1 MSLYITIS
9 EKLGSKR
16 LQVLLEIAAV
26 AAAYLIAVYLRLLPA
41 LKFGFKFTT
50 DDPLLHYKLTKLLLE
65 NGKLPELY
73 PPAWHPWSYKPSS
86 VLPIFHY
93 YTGAA
98 LYQIAK
104 LFVKGLSLSTF
115 ASALPPILGSICVIG
130 VYLIVRELIGRASA
144 VFSAYMLATSFGHFQ
159 RTAAGWYRH
168 EHMALPV
175 LCFTIYFTMKA
186 MKSRE
191 EYKTILY
198 SVASGLLLVY
208 FAGLWAGFRFILDGY
223 PLVYLTLMV
232 LGAADWKTAFSLL
245 YPPLA
250 CLLASTWIPHL
261 SAVRFVTGPEALF
274 AWGVIAVA
282 VVHYFLSKR
291 ASSSHV
297 TAAQKVLWRLTP
309 LVALP
314 LPLVIAVATGTASK
328 TTIRMIRT
336 VNPFAKLP
344 PGSVTATVAEHA
356 PGMLVRDFSTT
367 LVLAALGMTLLF
379 IEDIAREKSKEAVF
393 IFMLSL
399 ASVYFGASLVRL
411 SPLTAVF
418 IAIVSAYVAR
428 WCLARFSDAHK
439 RITAAYKAR
448 LKRKKRRRVKVDLSP
463 LTTPIMLIV
472 VAVLLITP
480 PLYKTAIVAPKYS
493 LGFTPDWNAALDWI
507 RENTTKYDVILSW
520 WDYGY
525 WIDYGAARITC
536 ADGNTL
542 NSTQI
547 REIAKAFMGTEEE
560 MLNLCMRFNIS
571 YVVLDFAAELT
582 DWQTGGTNMFG
593 IYLMGRVYPVGKW
606 HAMCHIALKDY
617 RDFIQFDTSLR
628 RVFPTET
635 GFNTTIFKLGLEAWR
650 AGLGSL
656 DYLELVYPK
665 EAAGIRQVYIFKVP
679 G

>member
-1 MSLYITIS
+1 MPLYITIS

-16 LQVLLEIAAV
+16 LQVMLEIAAI
-26 AAAYLIAVYLRLLPA
+26 AAAYAIAVYLRLIPA

-65 NGKLPELY
+65 DGRLPEVY
-73 PPAWHPWSYKPSS
+73 PLAWHPWSYKPSS
-86 VLPIFHY
+86 VLPVFHY

-98 LYQIAK
+98 LYQVAK
-104 LFVKGLSLSTF
+104 LFFKGLPLSMF
-115 ASALPPILGSICVIG
+115 ASALPPVLGSTCVIG
-130 VYLIVRELIGRASA
+130 VYLIVRELVGRAPA
-144 VFSAYMLATSFGHFQ
+144 AFSAYMLATSFGHFQ

-175 LCFTIYFTMKA
+175 LCFTVYFTIKA
-186 MKSRE
+186 LRAKE
-191 EYKTILY
+191 GYKTILY
-198 SVASGLLLVY
+198 SVISALLLVY

-223 PLVYLTLMV
+223 PLVYLTLMI

-250 CLLASTWIPHL
+250 CLLASIWIPHL

-274 AWGVIAVA
+274 AWGTMVVA
-282 VVHYFLSKR
+282 IVYHLLSKR
-291 ASSSHV
+291 ISSQMSLL
-297 TAAQKVLWRLTP
+297 KRIMWRLMSLAT
-309 LVALP
+309 LP
-314 LPLVIAVATGTASK
+314 LPVIATVATGLASK

-356 PGMLVRDFSTT
+356 PGMLIRDFSTT
-367 LVLAALGMTLLF
+367 LVLAALGMTILF
-379 IEDIAREKSKEAVF
+379 TEDIIKEKSREA
-393 IFMLSL
+393 IFLFLLSL
-399 ASVYFGASLVRL
+399 ASIYFGASLVRL

-418 IAIVSAYVAR
+418 VAIVSAYIMR
-428 WCLARFSDAHK
+428 WCLERASDAHR
-439 RITAAYKAR
+439 RIIAAYRAR
-448 LKRKKRRRVKVDLSP
+448 LKRKKRKIKVDLTP
-463 LTTPIMLIV
+463 LTFPIMLITV
-472 VAVLLITP
+472 TVLLAVP
-480 PLYKTAIVAPKYS
+480 PLYRTAVVAPRYS
-493 LGFTPDWNAALDWI
+493 LGFTSDWDDALSWI

-525 WIDYGAARITC
+525 WIDYGATRVTC

-547 REIAKAFMGTEEE
+547 REIAKAYMGTEEE
-560 MLNLCMRFNIS
+560 MLDLCMRFNVS
-571 YVVLDFAAELT
+571 YVLLDFAAELT

-593 IYLMGRVYPVGKW
+593 IYFMGSVYPVGKW

-617 RDFIQFDTSLR
+617 RDFIQFDTGLR
-628 RVFPTET
+628 RVLPTEK

-650 AGLGSL
+650 GLGSL

-665 EAAGIRQVYIFKVP
+665 EATGIHQVYIFKVP